1 MSSDSE
7 VKPITVTIFDK
18 DYVVGCKENEREA
31 MFASVQFLNKK
42 MVEQRDNGKVIGAE
56 RIAVMS
62 ALNIAHEYLEY
73 RRNNESIVSDVG
85 ASVSSCRAAWGFP
98 SRRPA
103 TDYSLRTRSVKGPEN
118 FVDLE
123 LGVLC
128 CVRQR
133 PEIFEPI
140 FTTSGTDQPAML
152 CMSASQRKA

>member
-31 MFASVQFLNKK
+31 LFASVQFLNKK

-85 ASVSSCRAAWGFP
+85 ASVTRMQGKIAQVL
-98 SRRPA
+98 SR
-103 TDYSLRTRSVKGPEN
+103 SLGMSFKA
-118 FVDLE
+118 
-123 LGVLC
+123 
-128 CVRQR
+128 
-133 PEIFEPI
+133 
-140 FTTSGTDQPAML
+140 SGH
-152 CMSASQRKA
+152 